1 MATTSIISHTMNP
14 QALLQSMLQ
23 QLRGTPTTIHLLL
36 AALVLG
42 LLLKTVAAAW
52 LTSAI
57 CYVSDMTVLWQCYD
71 ACCLGVILAIVYH
84 QCPDSTHFTSFA
96 MLHYEHICTKARH
109 ATEQVLSAFDE
120 HVATSRC
127 SCNPVCQATELFF
140 CNPLP
145 YIANDP
151 QLSANPPNRPRR
163 S

>member
-14 QALLQSMLQ
+14 PARLQSTLR
-23 QLRGTPTTIHLLL
+23 QLRGTPTAVHVLL
-36 AALVLG
+36 AALVVWP
-42 LLLKTVAAAW
+42 LLKTVPAAW

-109 ATEQVLSAFDE
+109 ATQQILSAFS
-120 HVATSRC
+120 TSGC
-127 SCNPVCQATELFF
+127 EFF
-140 CNPLP
+140 L
-145 YIANDP
+145 
-151 QLSANPPNRPRR
+151 
-163 S
+163 